1 MSRRLRIL
9 IADDHGVVRGGLASL
24 IDQQDDLVTVGQARN
39 GREAVEMHASLRPDV
54 TLMDLQMPLVDGV
67 EAISQIRARDPDARI
82 VVLTTYDGD
91 EDIYRAL
98 RAGAMAYVLKDAE
111 AEELFR
117 TTRAVYA
124 GKTCIPPAV
133 ASKLAE
139 RMRGVHLTP
148 RELDVLRLLVV
159 GKSNSAI
166 AETLFVAE
174 STVKTHINSILAK
187 LGAEDRTEA
196 AAIALRRGIVHLGFT
211 TPPPAPPLL

>member
-24 IDQQDDLVTVGQARN
+24 IDQQDGLVTVGQARN
-39 GREAVEMHASLRPDV
+39 GREAVEMHASL
-54 TLMDLQMPLVDGV
+54 LPLVDGV

>member
-1 MSRRLRIL
+1 MARQLRIL
-9 IADDHGVVRGGLASL
+9 IAEDHGVVRNGLTSL
-24 IDQQDDLVTVGQARN
+24 IDQQDDMVTVGQARN
-39 GREAVEMHASLRPDV
+39 GKEAVEMYAALSPDV
-54 TLMDLQMPLVDGV
+54 TLMDLQMPVVDGV
-67 EAISQIRARDPDARI
+67 EAIAQIRARDPEARI

-91 EDIYRAL
+91 DDIYRAL
-98 RAGAMAYVLKDAE
+98 RAGAMAYLLKDAE
-111 AEELFR
+111 SQELFR

-139 RMRGVHLTP
+139 RMRGSQLTP
-148 RELDVLRLLVV
+148 REVDVLRLLVI

-211 TPPPAPPLL
+211 STATVR

>member
-1 MSRRLRIL
+1 MADKLRIL
-9 IADDHGVVRGGLASL
+9 IADDHGVVRNGLRAL
-24 IDQQDDLVTVGQARN
+24 IDQQEDMETVGQARN
-39 GREAVEMHASLRPDV
+39 GGEAVEMFASLAPDV

-67 EAISQIRARDPDARI
+67 EAITRIRARDPMARI

-111 AEELFR
+111 VEELFR
-117 TTRAVYA
+117 TARAVFA
-124 GKTCIPPAV
+124 GRTCIPPAV

-139 RMRGVHLTP
+139 RTRGVHLTP
-148 RELDVLRLLVV
+148 RELEVLRLMVV
-159 GKSNSAI
+159 GRSNSVI
-166 AETLFVAE
+166 AQTLFVAE

-196 AAIALRRGIVHLGFT
+196 AAIALRRGIVHLEFKSPSQG
-211 TPPPAPPLL
+211 